1 MVEQRVNELPIEGEE
16 GVLYII
22 EPGTV
27 SYIWQGGEFRVYE
40 QRAPFIPYYAVFADG
55 GVVADGD

>member
-16 GVLYII
+16 GILYII

-27 SYIWQGGEFRVYE
+27 SYIWQGEFIVYE
-40 QRAPFIPYYAVFADG
+40 QRAPFIPYYGVFADG
-55 GVVADGD
+55 GVADGD